1 MEKKQSK
8 WIWKTMVAACIAA
21 SILSYMCIPSVKNM
35 MNKIVAMFAAG
46 LMILFALSAFVV
58 MVRKIYRK
66 TRKNKEEEMK
76 KKFVTLGIMMA
87 LSMTVAAGCGQ
98 KAGNETTA
106 QETAESTAADTAAA
120 DTTGADGAGSE
131 TAAAAQSDGSYQYVS
146 PKEAVAAA
154 KDKSAHVLDVREWD
168 NYVKGRVADSMWCPI
183 FPLEDDSLAE
193 AMGTYAKEN
202 LSDGQKIYIICNSGK
217 RGAEK
222 ATGVL
227 KEAGIDGSLIYTVEG
242 GAKALESEKGALTTN
257 RAEEDIDWKTVAA
270 ADALKAVGGSDVQI
284 LDVRDNDTYAE
295 GHLKGSL
302 QSSLKEIEDPAA
314 QTAMYKMAKEEM
326 DPSKPVYLLCYS
338 GNKCAKTGI
347 SVMKDAGF
355 DVDNLFIIENGAK
368 DKDIQAAFVT
378 E

>member
-1 MEKKQSK
+1 
-8 WIWKTMVAACIAA
+8 MVAACIAA

-120 DTTGADGAGSE
+120 DTTAADTAAPDTTGADGAGSE

-257 RAEEDIDWKTVAA
+257 RAEEDIEWKTVAA

-314 QTAMYKMAKEEM
+314 QTDMYKMAKEEM

>member
-1 MEKKQSK
+1 
-8 WIWKTMVAACIAA
+8 
-21 SILSYMCIPSVKNM
+21 
-35 MNKIVAMFAAG
+35 
-46 LMILFALSAFVV
+46 
-58 MVRKIYRK
+58 
-66 TRKNKEEEMK
+66 MK

-106 QETAESTAADTAAA
+106 QVAAESTAADTAAA
-120 DTTGADGAGSE
+120 DTTAADTAAPDTTGADGAGSE

-302 QSSLKEIEDPAA
+302 QSSLKE
-314 QTAMYKMAKEEM
+314 M
-326 DPSKPVYLLCYS
+326 
-338 GNKCAKTGI
+338 
-347 SVMKDAGF
+347 
-355 DVDNLFIIENGAK
+355 
-368 DKDIQAAFVT
+368 
-378 E
+378 

>member
-1 MEKKQSK
+1 
-8 WIWKTMVAACIAA
+8 
-21 SILSYMCIPSVKNM
+21 
-35 MNKIVAMFAAG
+35 
-46 LMILFALSAFVV
+46 
-58 MVRKIYRK
+58 
-66 TRKNKEEEMK
+66 MK
-76 KKFVTLGIMMA
+76 KKIVTLGLMMV
-87 LSMTVAAGCGQ
+87 LSMTAVAGCGQ
-98 KAGNETTA
+98 KAGVETTA
-106 QETAESTAADTAAA
+106 QAAAESTAADTTAADAAA
-120 DTTGADGAGSE
+120 DTTQADAAGTE
-131 TAAAAQSDGSYQYVS
+131 TTAAAQSDDSYQYVS
-146 PKEAVAAA
+146 AGDAVAAA

-168 NYVKGRVADSMWCPI
+168 NYVKGMVADSVWCPI
-183 FPLEDDSLAE
+183 FPLEDDSLAD
-193 AMGTYAKEN
+193 AMNTYAKEN
-202 LSDGQKIYIICNSGK
+202 LSDGKKIYIICNSGK

-257 RAEEDIDWKTVAA
+257 RADEDIDWKTVTA

-302 QSSLKEIEDPAA
+302 QCPLKEIEDPAA

>member
-1 MEKKQSK
+1 
-8 WIWKTMVAACIAA
+8 
-21 SILSYMCIPSVKNM
+21 
-35 MNKIVAMFAAG
+35 
-46 LMILFALSAFVV
+46 
-58 MVRKIYRK
+58 
-66 TRKNKEEEMK
+66 MK

-120 DTTGADGAGSE
+120 DSTVEDTTAADTTGADGAASE

-154 KDKSAHVLDVREWD
+154 KDKSAHVLD
-168 NYVKGRVADSMWCPI
+168 GRVADSMWCPI

-257 RAEEDIDWKTVAA
+257 RADEDIDWKTVAA
-270 ADALKAVGGSDVQI
+270 ADALKAVGGSDIQI
-284 LDVRDNDTYAE
+284 LDVRDNDTYAK
-295 GHLKGSL
+295 GHLKGSI

>member
-1 MEKKQSK
+1 
-8 WIWKTMVAACIAA
+8 
-21 SILSYMCIPSVKNM
+21 
-35 MNKIVAMFAAG
+35 
-46 LMILFALSAFVV
+46 
-58 MVRKIYRK
+58 
-66 TRKNKEEEMK
+66 
-76 KKFVTLGIMMA
+76 MA
-87 LSMTVAAGCGQ
+87 LSMTAVAGCGQ
-98 KAGNETTA
+98 KAGVETTA
-106 QETAESTAADTAAA
+106 Q
-120 DTTGADGAGSE
+120 
-131 TAAAAQSDGSYQYVS
+131 AAAAQSDDSYQYVS
-146 PKEAVAAA
+146 PGDAVAAA

-168 NYVKGRVADSMWCPI
+168 NYVKGWVADSVWCPI
-183 FPLEDDSLAE
+183 FPLEDDSLAD
-193 AMGTYAKEN
+193 AMNTYAKEN

-257 RAEEDIDWKTVAA
+257 RADEDIDWKTVTA

-302 QSSLKEIEDPAA
+302 QSPLKEIEDPAA

>member
-1 MEKKQSK
+1 
-8 WIWKTMVAACIAA
+8 
-21 SILSYMCIPSVKNM
+21 
-35 MNKIVAMFAAG
+35 
-46 LMILFALSAFVV
+46 
-58 MVRKIYRK
+58 
-66 TRKNKEEEMK
+66 MK

-120 DTTGADGAGSE
+120 DTTAADTAAPDTTGADGAGSE

-227 KEAGIDGSLIYTVEG
+227 KEAG
-242 GAKALESEKGALTTN
+242 
-257 RAEEDIDWKTVAA
+257 
-270 ADALKAVGGSDVQI
+270 
-284 LDVRDNDTYAE
+284 
-295 GHLKGSL
+295 
-302 QSSLKEIEDPAA
+302 
-314 QTAMYKMAKEEM
+314 
-326 DPSKPVYLLCYS
+326 
-338 GNKCAKTGI
+338 
-347 SVMKDAGF
+347 
-355 DVDNLFIIENGAK
+355 
-368 DKDIQAAFVT
+368 
-378 E
+378 

>member
-1 MEKKQSK
+1 
-8 WIWKTMVAACIAA
+8 MVAACIAA

-120 DTTGADGAGSE
+120 DTTAADTAAADTTGADGAGSE
-131 TAAAAQSDGSYQYVS
+131 TAAALQSDGSYQYVS

-270 ADALKAVGGSDVQI
+270 ADALKAVG
-284 LDVRDNDTYAE
+284 E
-295 GHLKGSL
+295 
-302 QSSLKEIEDPAA
+302 
-314 QTAMYKMAKEEM
+314 AMFKSWMSETMIHMQKA
-326 DPSKPVYLLCYS
+326 
-338 GNKCAKTGI
+338 I
-347 SVMKDAGF
+347 
-355 DVDNLFIIENGAK
+355 
-368 DKDIQAAFVT
+368 
-378 E
+378 

>member
-1 MEKKQSK
+1 
-8 WIWKTMVAACIAA
+8 
-21 SILSYMCIPSVKNM
+21 
-35 MNKIVAMFAAG
+35 
-46 LMILFALSAFVV
+46 
-58 MVRKIYRK
+58 
-66 TRKNKEEEMK
+66 MK

-106 QETAESTAADTAAA
+106 RETAESTAADTAAA
-120 DTTGADGAGSE
+120 DTAPADSTVEDTTAADTTGADGAASE

>member
-1 MEKKQSK
+1 
-8 WIWKTMVAACIAA
+8 
-21 SILSYMCIPSVKNM
+21 
-35 MNKIVAMFAAG
+35 
-46 LMILFALSAFVV
+46 
-58 MVRKIYRK
+58 
-66 TRKNKEEEMK
+66 MK

-120 DTTGADGAGSE
+120 DTTAADTAAPDTTGADGAGSE

-227 KEAGIDGSLIYTVEG
+227 KEAGIDGSLIYTVE
-242 GAKALESEKGALTTN
+242 AVPKPWSLRKAPLPPTAL
-257 RAEEDIDWKTVAA
+257 RR
-270 ADALKAVGGSDVQI
+270 I
-284 LDVRDNDTYAE
+284 L
-295 GHLKGSL
+295 
-302 QSSLKEIEDPAA
+302 
-314 QTAMYKMAKEEM
+314 
-326 DPSKPVYLLCYS
+326 
-338 GNKCAKTGI
+338 TGRRLRRQ
-347 SVMKDAGF
+347 MP
-355 DVDNLFIIENGAK
+355 
-368 DKDIQAAFVT
+368 
-378 E
+378 

>member
-1 MEKKQSK
+1 
-8 WIWKTMVAACIAA
+8 
-21 SILSYMCIPSVKNM
+21 
-35 MNKIVAMFAAG
+35 
-46 LMILFALSAFVV
+46 
-58 MVRKIYRK
+58 
-66 TRKNKEEEMK
+66 MK
-76 KKFVTLGIMMA
+76 KKIVTLGIMMA
-87 LSMTVAAGCGQ
+87 LSATVAAGCGQ

-106 QETAESTAADTAAA
+106 QAASESTAADTTAAESAVAESAVA
-120 DTTGADGAGSE
+120 DTTAAG
-131 TAAAAQSDGSYQYVS
+131 TTAAAQSDGSYQYVS
-146 PKEAVAAA
+146 PKDAVAAA

-168 NYVKGRVADSMWCPI
+168 NYVKGRVADSIWCPI
-183 FPLEDDSLAE
+183 FPLEDDSLAD
-193 AMGTYAKEN
+193 AMSTYAKEN

-242 GAKALESEKGALTTN
+242 GAKALGSEKGALTTN
-257 RAEEDIDWKTVAA
+257 RADEDIDWKTVAA
-270 ADALKAVGGSDVQI
+270 ADALKAVGGDDVQI

>member
-1 MEKKQSK
+1 
-8 WIWKTMVAACIAA
+8 
-21 SILSYMCIPSVKNM
+21 
-35 MNKIVAMFAAG
+35 
-46 LMILFALSAFVV
+46 
-58 MVRKIYRK
+58 
-66 TRKNKEEEMK
+66 MK

-120 DTTGADGAGSE
+120 DTTAADTAAPDTTGADGAGSE

-270 ADALKAVGGSDVQI
+270 ADALKAVGGSDIQI